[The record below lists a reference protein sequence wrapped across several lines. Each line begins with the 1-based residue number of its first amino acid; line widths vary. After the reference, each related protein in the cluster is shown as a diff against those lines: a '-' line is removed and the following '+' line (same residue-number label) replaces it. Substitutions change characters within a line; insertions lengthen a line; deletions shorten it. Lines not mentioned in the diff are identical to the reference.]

1 MFVTWLFFNNCVL
14 WLVTC
19 LNKLVLHMYAVCVII
34 NVKCCRQTL
43 ATGWQIWMIR
53 LMDTGQFINVS
64 WHFVRNH
71 RFSYCQCY
79 RAYRRQKEKHYFKK
93 FLCDTCDWA
102 GKKEVHT
109 EPCNG
114 EPIKISIDIEMQHN
128 NMWTYLDGFK
138 QKSADNA
145 QIKNWGSFLHFTLH
159 CAGHLGP
166 IFVQKDVVCAFFNHF
181 VTLQSS
187 EDRTQKKCEHWRHTW
202 GCSSF
207 KWLYNVIQPW

>member
-1 MFVTWLFFNNCVL
+1 
-14 WLVTC
+14 
-19 LNKLVLHMYAVCVII
+19 
-34 NVKCCRQTL
+34 
-43 ATGWQIWMIR
+43 
-53 LMDTGQFINVS
+53 
-64 WHFVRNH
+64 
-71 RFSYCQCY
+71 
-79 RAYRRQKEKHYFKK
+79 
-93 FLCDTCDWA
+93 
-102 GKKEVHT
+102 
-109 EPCNG
+109 
-114 EPIKISIDIEMQHN
+114 
-128 NMWTYLDGFK
+128 MWTYLDGFK

-166 IFVQKDVVCAFFNHF
+166 IFVQKDVVCALFNHF